1 MLRTGSAILA
11 LLVSLSPTAH
21 RAGAQD
27 TQPAPTL
34 QQQPATATNP
44 AQAAIEQNVTL
55 LTGNNTQEAR
65 RIGAR
70 GLLNADREAL
80 SRLAEVLRLPDNPMA
95 QVAVCQELASIESP
109 PVELVQPVLGLI
121 SHSRDDVA
129 TAAGA
134 ALARY
139 TPEQVITPLKAMAL
153 GRWPGGNG
161 RRAAIEAL
169 AGMGSEPDAV
179 KALVEV
185 LNEAP
190 ADQQR
195 TVLEALS
202 RATGVSFATPE
213 DARTWWEQNSTK
225 DRTIWLAE
233 RDLRRRAE
241 IQRLEERIT
250 NLTSRLVEICRNEY
264 LQSAETQQP
273 ARLATYL
280 TDAEPAVRRL
290 GLDLTNA
297 LITDRKPVPDA
308 VAERV
313 RGMLSDPVIEL
324 RRDAA
329 SMLGDIRNP
338 RDAELLSAAL
348 DRESSGRVRTAM
360 IRALGRIGDASLLPM
375 LEKRLEDSSPEAMI
389 EAITAVGLVCERAG
403 TPPEA
408 LRRAADKVNERFAAL
423 SNPDAA
429 TLQASLETMRR
440 LGDPRF
446 GPVFLKY
453 MQTGQPAEVR
463 QAAIRGAA
471 TSANGELAEAI
482 VALLSDETPSIRLAA
497 ATALGR
503 CGRTDAHLEALLA
516 RAQAGIESKENVRA
530 AAWESFRRIWEA
542 RGAPDR
548 LRWALAVNLP
558 ADNTSPS
565 KRVELLVLLER
576 QLADDQANAA
586 LRPRVREALGDSFMQ
601 AGSAGDAAAWYQ
613 QAMASTAA
621 PEPELLGKT
630 AAAAARA
637 ENVDLLMQTLSR
649 SLEAAASTNASQ
661 PAATPPIAAAVEE
674 FVRLAAQ
681 RRIDAAS
688 AFVQQAEQQWADR
701 LPPDWSE
708 QLNVLRR
715 ALQTARNQIEDE
727 AIRGLIAE
735 LALDD
740 ARAEAAGAALAQRG
754 RAAAPA
760 LLAALQTTLAA
771 QAASTNGSVAA
782 NGGSAESRLVVVLC
796 AIVPDWSGY
805 PADAEPTTKQA
816 ALDDLKRI
824 LEPPPP
830 PPASAPAATQAS
842 ASE

>member
-1 MLRTGSAILA
+1 MIRIGAPILT
-11 LLVSLSPTAH
+11 LLASLSTMAI
-21 RAGAQD
+21 AAAQD
-27 TQPAPTL
+27 TQPAPAV
-34 QQQPATATNP
+34 QPQPATATNQ

-55 LTGNNTQEAR
+55 LTGNNTLEAR

-70 GLLNADREAL
+70 GLLNGDHEAL
-80 SRLAEVLRLPDNPMA
+80 PRLADVLRLPDNA
-95 QVAVCQELASIESP
+95 LARLAVCLELASMESP

-139 TPEQVITPLKAMAL
+139 KPEQVITPLKEMAQ
-153 GRWPGGNG
+153 GRGPGGNG

-169 AGMGSEPDAV
+169 AGMGSDPNAV

-185 LNEAP
+185 LNEAA

-195 TVLEALS
+195 TVLDALS
-202 RATGVSFATPE
+202 RATGVTFGTPD

-225 DRTIWLAE
+225 DRTAWLAE
-233 RDLRRRAE
+233 RDLRRRTE
-241 IQRLEERIT
+241 IQRLEERIS
-250 NLTSRLVEICRNEY
+250 NLTARLVEICRNEY
-264 LQSAETQQP
+264 LQSAEAQQP
-273 ARLATYL
+273 TRLAAYL
-280 TDAEPAVRRL
+280 ADAEPAVRRL

-313 RGMLSDPVIEL
+313 RGMLSDSVIEL

-338 RDAELLSAAL
+338 RDVELLSTAL
-348 DRESSGRVRTAM
+348 ERESSGRVRTAI
-360 IRALGRIGDASLLPM
+360 IRALGRIGDASLLPL
-375 LEKRLEDSSPEAMI
+375 LEKRLEDPSPEAMI

-403 TPPEA
+403 TLPEA
-408 LRRAADKVNERFAAL
+408 LRRAADQVSERFAAL

-440 LGDPRF
+440 LGDARF

-453 MQTGQPAEVR
+453 MQTGHPPEVR

-471 TSANGELAEAI
+471 TAANGDLAEAI
-482 VALLSDETPSIRLAA
+482 VAQLSDETPSIRLAA
-497 ATALGR
+497 AAALGR

-516 RAQAGIESKENVRA
+516 RAQAGVESKENVRA
-530 AAWESFRRIWEA
+530 AAWESFKRIWEG

-548 LRWALAVNLP
+548 LRWALAVNVP
-558 ADNTSPS
+558 AENSAPS

-586 LRPRVREALGDSFMQ
+586 LRPRVREALGDSFAQ
-601 AGSAGDAAAWYQ
+601 SGSAGDAAAWYQ

-621 PEPELLGKT
+621 PETELVRKT

-637 ENVDLLMQTLSR
+637 ENVDLLMQTLTR
-649 SLEAAASTNASQ
+649 VLDGAAATNTSQ
-661 PAATPPIAAAVEE
+661 PAATPPIAAVVEE
-674 FVRLAAQ
+674 LVRLASQ
-681 RRIDAAS
+681 RRIEAAS
-688 AFVQQAEQQWADR
+688 VFVQQADQLWGDR
-701 LPPDWSE
+701 LPADWAE

-715 ALQTARNQIEDE
+715 AIQTARNQIEED

-740 ARAEAAGAALAQRG
+740 ARAETAGAALTQRG

-771 QAASTNGSVAA
+771 PATATNGAATVNGASV
-782 NGGSAESRLVVVLC
+782 ESRLVAVLC

-805 PADAEPTTKQA
+805 PADAEPTAKQT